1 MGKKLNF
8 AKKGKRGREG
18 LTLRLL
24 GYGFCRVVGRDF
36 RVCSAIFAGISSGIE
51 SRSSMEEERD
61 GISSG
66 IGWGIVGMLLLLGM
80 GCCLVWMN

>member
-36 RVCSAIFAGISSGIE
+36 RVCSAIFAGISSGVG
-51 SRSSMEEERD
+51 SRSSLEED
-61 GISSG
+61 AGTG
-66 IGWGIVGMLLLLGM
+66 VGYCWYVIVAGYGLLFSLDELE
-80 GCCLVWMN
+80 LR